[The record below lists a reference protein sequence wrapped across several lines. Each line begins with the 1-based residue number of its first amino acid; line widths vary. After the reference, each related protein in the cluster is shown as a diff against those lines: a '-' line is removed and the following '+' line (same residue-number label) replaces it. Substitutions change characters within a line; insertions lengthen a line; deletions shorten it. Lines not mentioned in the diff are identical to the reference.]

1 MTTRLDKLLEIDAND
16 LNPLYFQTS
25 DSNPERYTTAY
36 QRYME
41 DDPVFTTVMQSR
53 RAVSLGNR
61 ITLKDKFDMYHD
73 AKDSNYAN
81 LTIIDAMVLAFL
93 YKTNVVIWEI
103 DSATADLSTARRRPE
118 FNIATI
124 FNPLTNRTITDDSRK
139 TWIFLY
145 DLESRNF
152 LFRSKA

>member
-1 MTTRLDKLLEIDAND
+1 
-16 LNPLYFQTS
+16 
-25 DSNPERYTTAY
+25 
-36 QRYME
+36 
-41 DDPVFTTVMQSR
+41 
-53 RAVSLGNR
+53 
-61 ITLKDKFDMYHD
+61 MYHD

-118 FNIATI
+118 FNIATTY
-124 FNPLTNRTITDDSRK
+124 NPLTNRTITDDSRK

-145 DLESRNF
+145 DLESRKF